1 MLLLLYRTLK
11 AVRVY
16 VLTLCIF
23 KLRERLHKSLKIAF
37 KKVLESTLRRK
48 FKTILIITRRKIP
61 FKRKKTF
68 QIIIRT
74 HHGSRS

>member
-23 KLRERLHKSLKIAF
+23 KLRERLHKSLKITF
-37 KKVLESTLRRK
+37 KKVLESTLGRK

-61 FKRKKTF
+61 FKRKKTL